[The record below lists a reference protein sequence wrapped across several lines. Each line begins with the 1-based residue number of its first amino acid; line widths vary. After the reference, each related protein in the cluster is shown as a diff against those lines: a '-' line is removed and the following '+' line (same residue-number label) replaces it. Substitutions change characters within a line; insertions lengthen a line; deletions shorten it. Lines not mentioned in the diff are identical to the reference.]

1 MKVLNRLR
9 QKFFAPFAEY
19 GSFMDEKFGETYRTV
34 HFKGTHCIWMLE
46 NFRRESSVLNKRYSK
61 SDALKFAP
69 KEENG
74 DSWRLPTSPDF
85 IELFECFAKKY
96 GVKNLKRKLEA
107 DWNIEENAMFWVE
120 GQSDYWLLKN
130 DGIAV
135 DIDETLPSRYSSCPK
150 KYRWWMKTC
159 KKEKRQLDLGL
170 WWISPFCVTRSS
182 REKFFVRYVKDCL

>member
-74 DSWRLPTSPDF
+74 DSWRLPTIPDF

-120 GQSDYWLLKN
+120 GQSSDWLLKD
-130 DGIAV
+130 DGVAV
-135 DIDETLPSRYSSCPK
+135 DIDETLPGRYSSHRKESRWCVK
-150 KYRWWMKTC
+150 KW
-159 KKEKRQLDLGL
+159 KKEKRQPDLWQ
-170 WWISPFCVTRSS
+170 WWYESLCVTRSS
-182 REKFFVRYVKDCL
+182 EGKFFVRYVKDCL